1 MNASF
6 QTNID
11 SIINILDFELSRLET
26 TLKKLQI
33 EIQTLD
39 GFDQFERQFIQQTIQ
54 EQIDH
59 NLQQQNKIINDLSAV
74 ENFQSVVNRIHAGSR
89 PQ

>member
-89 PQ
+89 QQ

>member
-6 QTNID
+6 QANID

-89 PQ
+89 QQ

>member
-26 TLKKLQI
+26 TLKNLQI

-89 PQ
+89 QQ